1 MTITLSTLQSL
12 VATHLLDLQPALS
25 PIRSH
30 EYRIII
36 FAIYSHM
43 RSLIA
48 ASGLSYP
55 DKEGIWNNQ
64 YIQILDTYTRT
75 HTTHTHTFIHTC
87 TYTHFFS
94 ISISLCGHTRKWL
107 ISWASREG
115 FAFVWLARSDKTSIV
130 FDSILVF
137 QPRKK
142 IREKAFQ
149 FRFHL
154 LFLFWLFQKWRHAYF
169 EHLSQPIKC

>member
-64 YIQILDTYTRT
+64 YIQILDTIHVAFGTRQT
-75 HTTHTHTFIHTC
+75 HPYHEWPL
-87 TYTHFFS
+87 YQY
-94 ISISLCGHTRKWL
+94 
-107 ISWASREG
+107 
-115 FAFVWLARSDKTSIV
+115 
-130 FDSILVF
+130 
-137 QPRKK
+137 QPL
-142 IREKAFQ
+142 Q
-149 FRFHL
+149 
-154 LFLFWLFQKWRHAYF
+154 
-169 EHLSQPIKC
+169 